1 MTIEPEA
8 ITSTGLPRAVRG
20 YDTRATDELLKR
32 VAWDYLQL
40 QNTCRQ
46 LTAKLEQQGSS
57 TSADKPAQQPRPP
70 VVPRAETDDV
80 ARTLIAAAQ
89 QAAKELRRSAR
100 EECEIMLKKARARAQ
115 AIEALE
121 KRRVE
126 RATVGAGQIQA
137 AAAQLR
143 ARLQAALE
151 AAIAE
156 AGDPEDDRER
166 STAGSYVKD

>member
-8 ITSTGLPRAVRG
+8 ITSTTLPRAVRG
-20 YDTRATDELLKR
+20 YDTHATDELLKR

-57 TSADKPAQQPRPP
+57 TPADKPGQQPRP
-70 VVPRAETDDV
+70 VAPRAETDDV

-100 EECEIMLKKARARAQ
+100 EECEIMLKKARARAR
-115 AIEALE
+115 AIEAAE
-121 KRRVE
+121 RRRVE
-126 RATVGAGQIQA
+126 HATAGAGQIQS
-137 AAAQLR
+137 AAAQLQ

-156 AGDPEDDRER
+156 AGDPEVDHQAG
-166 STAGSYVKD
+166 STAGSYVQG